1 MESATLI
8 ARDLKA
14 QAELYCFLAG
24 AFCSH
29 PTEESVR
36 SVGALTAELGIPFP
50 ADLSMRELDQEYME
64 LFLIPGPRYVAP
76 YESVFR
82 DHWLLPPV
90 LKRGSNPGETGET
103 IKGLLMGESTL
114 AVRAIYLQAGVL
126 PEEDLPDHISNELCF
141 LARLCEMEAEA
152 PPDKARGLA
161 EVRDR
166 FRLEHMMKWIGD
178 LRKKVSENDRL
189 GYYHA
194 VTQVVEAVFQEETT
208 ALGDGRPCPFAGVN

>member
-1 MESATLI
+1 MESATLV

-14 QAELYCFLAG
+14 QAEIYSFLAG

-36 SVGALTAELGIPFP
+36 TVGALAAELGVPCP
-50 ADLSMRELDQEYME
+50 VDLSLSELDREYME
-64 LFLIPGPRYVAP
+64 LFVIPGARYVAP

-82 DHWLLPPV
+82 DHWELPPV
-90 LKRGSNPGETGET
+90 LKRGSNPKETGET
-103 IKGLLMGESTL
+103 IKGLLMGKSTL

-152 PPDKARGLA
+152 PPDRVRALAGL
-161 EVRDR
+161 RDR
-166 FRLEHMMKWIGD
+166 FRLEHMMTWVGD

-194 VTQVVEAVFQEETT
+194 VIQVVEAVLQEES
-208 ALGDGRPCPFAGVN
+208 G